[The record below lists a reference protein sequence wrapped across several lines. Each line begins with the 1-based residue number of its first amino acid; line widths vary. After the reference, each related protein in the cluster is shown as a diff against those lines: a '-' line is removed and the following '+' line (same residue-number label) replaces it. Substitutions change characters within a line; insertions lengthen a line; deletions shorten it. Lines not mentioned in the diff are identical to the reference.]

1 MLLDMV
7 SLMSICTQAF
17 YIRMSIAPAV
27 LFNLV
32 TAIVS
37 GCLSGLTGLL
47 LYRMNRRLDS
57 EPNDKVTSIQKKKER
72 QSN

>member
-1 MLLDMV
+1 
-7 SLMSICTQAF
+7 MST
-17 YIRMSIAPAV
+17 APAV

-57 EPNDKVTSIQKKKER
+57 KPNDKVNNIQKKRKR
-72 QSN
+72 DNLTNKQYRTRLGTFTNTLCGL

>member
-7 SLMSICTQAF
+7 SLMPIYTQAFF

-57 EPNDKVTSIQKKKER
+57 KPNDKVNSIQKKR
-72 QSN
+72 

>member
-57 EPNDKVTSIQKKKER
+57 EPNDKVNGIQKKKRETI
-72 QSN
+72 

>member
-7 SLMSICTQAF
+7 SLMPIYTQTFF

-57 EPNDKVTSIQKKKER
+57 KPNDKVNSIQKR
-72 QSN
+72 R